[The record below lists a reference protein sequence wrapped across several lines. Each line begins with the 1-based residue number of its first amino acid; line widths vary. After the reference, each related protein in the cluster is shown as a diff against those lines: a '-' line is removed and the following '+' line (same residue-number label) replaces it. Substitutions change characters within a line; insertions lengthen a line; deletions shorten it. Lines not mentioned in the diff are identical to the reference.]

1 MLCQVHAASV
11 GTPDRPGLT
20 KEDFGHDEGEE
31 RRGEGLAAS
40 AHLPRGHMHQ
50 QVSTFNT
57 SPH

>member
-11 GTPDRPGLT
+11 GTPDRPGLA

-31 RRGEGLAAS
+31 RRGEGMAAS

-50 QVSTFNT
+50 
-57 SPH
+57 